1 MNIALFGY
9 GKMGKEIEAIAVKR
23 GHAITARVDSKNP
36 KESFD
41 YSDTDVIIEFSRPEF
56 AADNIRFAVDRSIP
70 IIVGTTGWYDDLEE
84 LEAYRKS
91 KNGAVLHATNFSV
104 GVNAFFAVNRYLAK
118 IMNDLDE
125 YSAEVVEIHHTEKLD
140 APSGTGISLTEQIIE
155 NHNRYSSWQNDKAE
169 MVTGENVIPIESLR
183 LPKVP
188 GTHEVKYSSEIDT
201 IEIKHTAHNR
211 KGFALGSVMAG
222 EWLVGKTGMFT
233 MQDVLNF

>member
-23 GHAITARVDSKNP
+23 GHAITARVDSKNS

-41 YSDTDVIIEFSRPEF
+41 YGDTDVIIEFSRPEF
-56 AADNIRFAVDRSIP
+56 AADNIRFAVDHKIP
-70 IIVGTTGWYDDLEE
+70 IIVGTTGWYDELEA
-84 LEAYRKS
+84 LEAYRDS
-91 KNGAVLHATNFSV
+91 KNGAVLHATNFSI
-104 GVNAFFAVNRYLAK
+104 GVNAFFAVNTYLAK
-118 IMNDLDE
+118 IMNELED

-155 NHNRYSSWQNDKAE
+155 NHNRYGSWQNDKAE
-169 MVTGENVIPIESLR
+169 EVTDKNVIPIESQR

-188 GTHEVKYSSEIDT
+188 GTHEVKYTSEIDT